1 MQIPCVALLAWLM
14 NASKHGNCTAMK
26 TVLLA
31 TVAAMVAA
39 VNPDKG
45 GGKGLLPGIAYGRGS
60 LLVLLL
66 WMSQH
71 LRLTLRWPR
80 LGSTKCSSSSP
91 FVLELCWCV
100 SIR

>member
-1 MQIPCVALLAWLM
+1 MAD
-14 NASKHGNCTAMK
+14 ASKHVNCTVMR
-26 TVLLA
+26 TVPLA

-45 GGKGLLPGIAYGRGS
+45 GGKGLLPGVAYGRGS

-66 WMSQH
+66 WMIQQ

-91 FVLELCWCV
+91 FV
-100 SIR
+100 